1 MWRSHVPRTPKWQAL
16 NVQSPAPKSWNPQ
29 EAKSRVFH
37 ESREKAPW
45 RVSLPARLLERKEKA
60 VNGQQGHGGVK
71 EPREGPEGDSLGTDS
86 QLGLFF
92 SAKDTTVRPP
102 GRQTLTLQTSLPTR
116 PWQGHSSSQ
125 STFPFSQTHSDF
137 PSSSS
142 CKKSYP
148 FAFPSLPHPGPVTLS
163 CLSAGE

>member
-1 MWRSHVPRTPKWQAL
+1 MFRAQLLRAGTPKRPRAG
-16 NVQSPAPKSWNPQ
+16 S
-29 EAKSRVFH
+29 SRTA
-37 ESREKAPW
+37 ERRPPW
-45 RVSLPARLLERKEKA
+45 RVSLPALLLQREEKT

-71 EPREGPEGDSLGTDS
+71 EPREGPEGDSLGTNS